1 MPMIYAAAC
10 FWIAVAV
17 LLAWGVNTLW
27 LGMMK
32 PKTVNAVLL
41 PGTLMALLA
50 RIVALLITGA
60 TVNDTA
66 LMKDGDKGEATVD
79 PGPKPRLPIIGPVLV
94 ALLPMALLAAL
105 IYALGMKLGA
115 PVLAGVPADK
125 IAPELPATLAAL
137 WAQLRDLITL
147 SEATLN
153 AVRTAAAEPWKV
165 AAFAY
170 LLVCLTVRMA
180 PLPGNVRGH
189 LGAIATAGVAGFLI
203 GTIHPTMPESIVR
216 AWPVLALTVGWLTLL
231 LLASL
236 AARGVVASA
245 KVIFKPE

>member
-1 MPMIYAAAC
+1 MIYATAC

-27 LGMMK
+27 LGMIR
-32 PKTVNAVLL
+32 PKTVNMLLL
-41 PGTLMALLA
+41 PGTLMAMLA

-66 LMKDGDKGEATVD
+66 LVKDGDKGEASFD
-79 PGPKPRLPIIGPVLV
+79 PGPKPKLPVIGPVLV
-94 ALLPMALLAAL
+94 ALLPMAALGGL
-105 IYALGMKLGA
+105 IYVLGVRLGA
-115 PVLAGVPADK
+115 PVLMGVPAEK
-125 IAPELPATLAAL
+125 ISRQVPRTLTAI

-153 AVRTAAAEPWKV
+153 AVCTAAVDPWKILL
-165 AAFAY
+165 FTY

-189 LGAIATAGVAGFLI
+189 LGAIASAGVIAFLA
-203 GTIHPTMPESIVR
+203 GTIYPTMPESIAR
-216 AWPVLALTVGWLTLL
+216 AWPILALTVGWLTLL

-236 AARGVVASA
+236 VARGVVASA
-245 KVIFKPE
+245 KAIFKPQ